1 MQIEDYL
8 PTFPQYISVMGIL
21 IFHHIYFKEDHRRRF
36 IRLVTNKGFIVST
49 AVAVIWSVAMLNLP
63 ARREDAARLRE
74 ATKDAIVGVTIALLA
89 YLELT
94 IAPFWVI
101 WFVSYYLGIHG

>member
-1 MQIEDYL
+1 MRIEDYL
-8 PTFPQYISVMGIL
+8 PTFPQYLFVMALL

-36 IRLVTNKGFIVST
+36 LVLVTNKGFLISA
-49 AVAVIWSVAMLNLP
+49 AVAVMWSVVMLSVP
-63 ARREDAARLRE
+63 AEKGDAARLRA